1 MTMAQHDVRSV
12 LEQFPLAGEFVQAAP
27 YGHGHIND
35 TYAAEF
41 RGDNGM
47 TRYILQRV
55 NHTIFKDVPRL
66 MENIQRVTEHLR
78 GKFAAWPGHAP
89 DQETLTIIPTR
100 DGKNHHRDAQGNF
113 WRVYVFLEGAHT
125 VELVESPA
133 QACEAAKAFGRFQRL
148 LADLPAPRLHDT
160 IPDFHH
166 TVKRFQALERA
177 IEKDV
182 RNRAAKAREQ
192 LEFAG
197 ARKGMAGVLLEPL
210 AAGRLPERITHNDT
224 KINNVMLRDRDGSG
238 SAVIDLDTV
247 MPGLVLYDFG
257 DQVRTSTCT
266 GTEDEQDLAKVVFRL
281 ELFDA
286 LVCGYME
293 EARGF
298 LTPVEMDHLVVS
310 GPLITFEIG
319 IRFLTDY
326 LEGDVYFKTRSAEHN
341 LERARTQFARVRAME
356 QARAEMDACVRRH
369 R

>member
-1 MTMAQHDVRSV
+1 MAQHDVRSV
-12 LEQFPLAGEFVQAAP
+12 LDQFPLAGAFVQAAP

-41 RGDNGM
+41 RGTGGTP

-66 MENIQRVTEHLR
+66 MENVQRVTEHLR
-78 GKFAAWPGHAP
+78 CKFAAWPGHDP
-89 DQETLTIIPTR
+89 DRETLTVISTR
-100 DGKNHHRDAQGNF
+100 DGKNHCRDERGNF
-113 WRVYVFLEGAHT
+113 WRVYAFLEGAHT

-133 QACEAAKAFGRFQRL
+133 QAFEAAKTFGRFQRL
-148 LADLPAPRLHDT
+148 LADLAAPRLHDT

-166 TVKRFQALERA
+166 TVKRFQALERS
-177 IEKDV
+177 IEKDMH
-182 RNRAAKAREQ
+182 NRAVKACEQ
-192 LEFAG
+192 LEFAC
-197 ARKGMAGVLLEPL
+197 ARKSMAGVLLEPL

-224 KINNVMLRDRDGSG
+224 KINNVMLRDSDGTG

-266 GTEDEQDLAKVVFRL
+266 GTEDEQELDKIVFRL
-281 ELFDA
+281 ELFAA
-286 LVCGYME
+286 LVRGYLD

-298 LTPVEMDHLVVS
+298 LTPAEIDHLVVS

-326 LEGDVYFKTRSAEHN
+326 LDGDVYFKTRHPEHN

-356 QARAEMDACVRRH
+356 RARQEMDACVQRYR
-369 R
+369 